1 MEWHSTVKRG
11 IPLLPVVG
19 NQRKNRSGLQLK
31 RKGLINKPFFEGN
44 ANRAVYKHKDVI
56 VGVFV
61 GVAASARAIEDDV
74 GIGNHSPYGLLAA
87 LKQFDVCV

>member
-11 IPLLPVVG
+11 VPLLPVVG
-19 NQRKNRSGLQLK
+19 HQRENFTGLQLK
-31 RKGLINKPFFEGN
+31 RKGVVNKPFFEGN
-44 ANRAVYKHKDVI
+44 ANRSVDKHKDVI
-56 VGVFV
+56 VGEFV

-74 GIGNHSPYGLLAA
+74 GIGNHLPYGLLAA